1 MVRREVSSKVL
12 EYARQYPVVTI
23 TGPRQSGKTTL
34 CRMLFPDRPYVSLE
48 APEDRAFALQDPRG
62 FLERFEAGVVID
74 EVQRAPELLSYIQV
88 YADRRQVPGLYVLTG
103 SQNLLL
109 LDKIAQSLAGRT
121 ALVTLLPFSLKEA
134 YGGSPPATLEDL
146 LFTGFYP
153 RIFDRKLNPNEAS
166 SFYISTYVERDLRLI
181 LNVRDLSQFEVFLR
195 LCAGRTGQ
203 LLNLSSLGDD
213 AGISHNTAR
222 QWLSILESSYVVK
235 LLRPYYRN
243 VGKRLVK
250 TPKLYFLDTGVAA
263 FLLSISDKTQLQGHP
278 LKGALFESFV
288 VSELL
293 KGRFNRGQ
301 SDNLFFF
308 RDSKGLEVDVV
319 LDYGQEIEQI
329 EIKSAATMASDF
341 FAPLRKLSSLHGRVR
356 KSWLVYGGGESFR
369 REGVQVLSW
378 RELGKLA

>member
-1 MVRREVSSKVL
+1 M
-12 EYARQYPVVTI
+12 
-23 TGPRQSGKTTL
+23 
-34 CRMLFPDRPYVSLE
+34 
-48 APEDRAFALQDPRG
+48 ALDPG
-62 FLERFEAGVVID
+62 
-74 EVQRAPELLSYIQV
+74 
-88 YADRRQVPGLYVLTG
+88 
-103 SQNLLL
+103 
-109 LDKIAQSLAGRT
+109 
-121 ALVTLLPFSLKEA
+121 
-134 YGGSPPATLEDL
+134 
-146 LFTGFYP
+146 
-153 RIFDRKLNPNEAS
+153 
-166 SFYISTYVERDLRLI
+166 
-181 LNVRDLSQFEVFLR
+181 
-195 LCAGRTGQ
+195 
-203 LLNLSSLGDD
+203 
-213 AGISHNTAR
+213 
-222 QWLSILESSYVVK
+222 VK
-235 LLRPYYRN
+235 LRGQAAAPVLQER
-243 VGKRLVK
+243 GKRLVK

>member
-134 YGGSPPATLEDL
+134 YGEALPQPWRISCSRASIPASLT
-146 LFTGFYP
+146 
-153 RIFDRKLNPNEAS
+153 AS
-166 SFYISTYVERDLRLI
+166 
-181 LNVRDLSQFEVFLR
+181 
-195 LCAGRTGQ
+195 
-203 LLNLSSLGDD
+203 
-213 AGISHNTAR
+213 
-222 QWLSILESSYVVK
+222 
-235 LLRPYYRN
+235 
-243 VGKRLVK
+243 
-250 TPKLYFLDTGVAA
+250 
-263 FLLSISDKTQLQGHP
+263 
-278 LKGALFESFV
+278 
-288 VSELL
+288 
-293 KGRFNRGQ
+293 
-301 SDNLFFF
+301 
-308 RDSKGLEVDVV
+308 
-319 LDYGQEIEQI
+319 
-329 EIKSAATMASDF
+329 
-341 FAPLRKLSSLHGRVR
+341 
-356 KSWLVYGGGESFR
+356 
-369 REGVQVLSW
+369 
-378 RELGKLA
+378 